1 MIDASVK
8 NEAVGRHKVSVRKCD
23 RLSLLG
29 ERPKTETAMPET
41 DSSIMRKAANIALN
55 RLGEEMFEVL
65 AYQLRR
71 SYAITFDPDDDTQF
85 SLEQLHFALCVMLG
99 EGSANNVLR
108 QVVDEIHELMQY
120 PSSMHDHPGSTSP
133 LVEKI

>member
-1 MIDASVK
+1 V
-8 NEAVGRHKVSVRKCD
+8 VFVRNSD

-29 ERPKTETAMPET
+29 EHMKRETIMPGT
-41 DSSIMRKAANIALN
+41 DGSIMRKAVNIALN

-71 SYAITFDPDDDTQF
+71 SYAITFDPTDDTQF

-99 EGSANNVLR
+99 EGSANNVHR
-108 QVVDEIHELMQY
+108 QVVDEIRELLQY
-120 PSSMHDHPGSTSP
+120 PSSVHDCLGTASP
-133 LVEKI
+133 LVEKA

>member
-1 MIDASVK
+1 
-8 NEAVGRHKVSVRKCD
+8 
-23 RLSLLG
+23 
-29 ERPKTETAMPET
+29 MPET
-41 DSSIMRKAANIALN
+41 DGSVMRKAANIALN
-55 RLGEEMFEVL
+55 TLGEEMFEVL

-108 QVVDEIHELMQY
+108 QVVDEIHELVQY
-120 PSSMHDHPGSTSP
+120 P
-133 LVEKI
+133 